1 MNKSQYAEKHPHPI
15 ESTVTS
21 YGKFIHFIFLEN
33 IQQSF
38 ETDLHILHL
47 LLSISSSGN
56 SKDSKITKLD
66 MNCHKVKFTSNCP
79 SYNYNIHGTL
89 IDCCLLLRY
98 PVLPH
103 FIGLSEHSFFCR
115 WLQSITWISV

>member
-1 MNKSQYAEKHPHPI
+1 MNKSQHAEKHPHPI

-56 SKDSKITKLD
+56 SKDSKIIELN
-66 MNCHKVKFTSNCP
+66 MNC
-79 SYNYNIHGTL
+79 
-89 IDCCLLLRY
+89 
-98 PVLPH
+98 
-103 FIGLSEHSFFCR
+103 
-115 WLQSITWISV
+115 QS